1 MLSSEMPCQNCQHKE
16 ICKYREE
23 ASAAYCSLERGSYN
37 VPEHGDRAPGDLNTA
52 MMPYRASKLL
62 MFTVRCKYY
71 KGPAPVE
78 YWEAE

>member
-1 MLSSEMPCQNCQHKE
+1 MLGNDSPCQNCQHKD

-23 ASAAYCSLERGSYN
+23 ACAAHYSLENGHYN

-52 MMPYRASKLL
+52 MMPYKASKFL
-62 MFTVRCKYY
+62 MFTVRCRYH
-71 KGPAPVE
+71 KGPESAE